1 MPATCNHI
9 WVCLSAPVAITPL
22 WRWLYPSISIYIYL
36 SIYLS
41 FYLSICF
48 AMEGTAWK
56 ESNTELLLACIFLY
70 SDWIRRFTPQI
81 FVFSPNTGKYGPE
94 IIPYL
99 DTFHAVRVFG
109 QVKFKDII
117 YFFKVEMFTA
127 EWFVMLDD
135 LQ

>member
-1 MPATCNHI
+1 MGVPKCTSCHNTIMAMT
-9 WVCLSAPVAITPL
+9 
-22 WRWLYPSISIYIYL
+22 ISIYIYL
-36 SIYLS
+36 SISIYL
-41 FYLSICF
+41 FIYHSICLYVLQ
-48 AMEGTAWK
+48 WK
-56 ESNTELLLACIFLY
+56 ALREKSPNTELFLACIFLY